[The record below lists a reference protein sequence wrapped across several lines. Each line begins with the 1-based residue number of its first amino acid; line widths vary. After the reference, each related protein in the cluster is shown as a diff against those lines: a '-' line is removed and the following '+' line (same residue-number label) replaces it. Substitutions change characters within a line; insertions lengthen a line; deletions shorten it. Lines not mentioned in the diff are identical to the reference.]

1 LSHTPR
7 PFFLSVLGLRISYCP
22 PLATWSF
29 FSVPVYKRSRNEPV
43 GKVFSPSL
51 LNEAGVAGV
60 VRPHATGSCL
70 PASALTSGMEKDL
83 EAFPG
88 NFLLVAVVPL

>member
-1 LSHTPR
+1 
-7 PFFLSVLGLRISYCP
+7 
-22 PLATWSF
+22 
-29 FSVPVYKRSRNEPV
+29 V